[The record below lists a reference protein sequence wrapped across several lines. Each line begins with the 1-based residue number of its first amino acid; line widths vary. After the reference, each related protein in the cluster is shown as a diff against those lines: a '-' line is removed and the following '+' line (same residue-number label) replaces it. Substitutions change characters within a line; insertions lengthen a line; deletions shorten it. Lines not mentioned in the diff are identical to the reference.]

1 VGYGVL
7 YSCVQST
14 QSHPHLAP
22 NPEAHEYTYLSVPR
36 VIKRNQEG
44 TRGNKRGHRLGQH
57 RNIAAV
63 QRRRAHHHTMLNV
76 PGQYCTGSGAQ
87 GHGPCSP

>member
-7 YSCVQST
+7 YSCVQVT

-36 VIKRNQEG
+36 VIKRNQEESRG
-44 TRGNKRGHRLGQH
+44 NKREQEESRGNKRGQEGTRGDTAWG
-57 RNIAAV
+57 NIA
-63 QRRRAHHHTMLNV
+63 T
-76 PGQYCTGSGAQ
+76 
-87 GHGPCSP
+87 SPPSIVAARTITQC